1 MSAVMMIADSRLS
14 AEMWISLRA
23 LLASHTAMYSIARP
37 KDALTITT
45 EDAHS
50 ISVIATR
57 GTLHWTAPDALGTG
71 TWQLTFQH
79 AIQKNDRGRFEFT
92 DEGFLRFDGAAET
105 LELEAAV
112 EHQLRKLQ
120 G

>member
-1 MSAVMMIADSRLS
+1 MMIADSRLS

-37 KDALTITT
+37 KDALTITAT
-45 EDAHS
+45 AEDAHS
-50 ISVIATR
+50 IIVIATH
-57 GTLHWTAPDALGTG
+57 GALHWTAPDARGTG
-71 TWQLTFQH
+71 TWQLTFKNTVQ
-79 AIQKNDRGRFEFT
+79 QNDRGRFEFT

-112 EHQLRKLQ
+112 EQLLRKLQ